1 MSNITPLSVADMD
14 QRLSATDA
22 LVTGVLSGSALV
34 GQMPP
39 QPPTVRARVGRLLVS
54 IVRRAVFW
62 LTDQIRSF
70 QTAVVAS
77 QKEHAQLLRNHAAE
91 MLRLRQIIEAAEA
104 QMKQLDST
112 SKRLDSAS
120 KQLDSTFRTD
130 LNKLS
135 DRVENVNTLRVE
147 SLNTLAENQQTLA
160 ENQKTFKDESRS
172 RTDSLRAKHE
182 EVSGQLLRRIQ
193 ELLTRVER
201 VEKARPWHE
210 DLEHL
215 NQSVEGLK
223 NQGRE
228 QQARSGQLASD
239 LRQADR
245 YLHQTRMQLALQ
257 ERRLTTLF
265 RETRRAGIEISREA
279 GSHGLDQVP
288 VITDPLYVEFE
299 NIYRGDRADIKQRF
313 EYYIPRLKDSRLGH
327 PETPVLDLGCGRGE
341 WLELLRDEG
350 LAGSGVD
357 MNLVMIEE
365 CRSRGLDVTAGDAI
379 GYLRSLP
386 AGSKGV
392 VTGFHIVEHLPL
404 SDLLM
409 LLDET
414 GRVLRPGGMAIFETP
429 NPSNLQVSM
438 ENFYLDPTH
447 RNPLPKALM
456 KFLME
461 ARGLCDV
468 EVVPLHPYPESYR
481 LVDDGQPMTRLL
493 NQLLFSEQDYAVIG
507 RKA

>member
-1 MSNITPLSVADMD
+1 MSNTTPLSVADID

-62 LTDQIRSF
+62 LSDQIRSF

-77 QKEHAQLLRNHAAE
+77 QKEHAQLLRNHAVE

-228 QQARSGQLASD
+228 QQNS
-239 LRQADR
+239 
-245 YLHQTRMQLALQ
+245 RM
-257 ERRLTTLF
+257 R
-265 RETRRAGIEISREA
+265 
-279 GSHGLDQVP
+279 
-288 VITDPLYVEFE
+288 
-299 NIYRGDRADIKQRF
+299 K
-313 EYYIPRLKDSRLGH
+313 
-327 PETPVLDLGCGRGE
+327 
-341 WLELLRDEG
+341 
-350 LAGSGVD
+350 
-357 MNLVMIEE
+357 
-365 CRSRGLDVTAGDAI
+365 
-379 GYLRSLP
+379 
-386 AGSKGV
+386 
-392 VTGFHIVEHLPL
+392 
-404 SDLLM
+404 LM
-409 LLDET
+409 LK
-414 GRVLRPGGMAIFETP
+414 I
-429 NPSNLQVSM
+429 
-438 ENFYLDPTH
+438 
-447 RNPLPKALM
+447 K
-456 KFLME
+456 
-461 ARGLCDV
+461 
-468 EVVPLHPYPESYR
+468 
-481 LVDDGQPMTRLL
+481 
-493 NQLLFSEQDYAVIG
+493 
-507 RKA
+507 